1 MSVLARVFIEC
12 YTFYTSIDLTGEIRV
27 SLGSAMKWF
36 LILVCGLPV
45 GIWYG
50 NNMESLSPVQSL
62 MILGGSVLLLSLFVS
77 YAYMIYVI
85 RFTKNNKEV
94 EAYLKKAAKHPYY
107 SVLNDVISGKYEK
120 ARVTLPRIKNPQL
133 RAIGTASLMVELK
146 NVTEAKQATDQ
157 IKNSDIRHVNY
168 ANIAMLQ
175 EDWAVYEAMKD
186 KVKRPVFKYALDA
199 DAAYKRNNFEE
210 AKRWGDLA
218 ISNSSGLQRYIFIK
232 LLELKQNDPN
242 RESYF

>member
-1 MSVLARVFIEC
+1 
-12 YTFYTSIDLTGEIRV
+12 V

-50 NNMESLSPVQSL
+50 NNMESLRPVQSL

-107 SVLNDVISGKYEK
+107 SVLNDVISGKYEEASVK
-120 ARVTLPRIKNPQL
+120 LPRIKNPQL
-133 RAIGTASLMVELK
+133 RTIGTASLMIELK

-157 IKNSDIRHVNY
+157 IKNSDIRYVNY

-175 EDWAVYEAMKD
+175 EDWAVFEAMKN
-186 KVKRPVFKYALDA
+186 KVKRPAFKYALDA
-199 DAAYKRNNFEE
+199 DAAYKRNNFVE

-218 ISNSSGLQRYIFIK
+218 ISNSGGLLRYTFIK
-232 LLELKQNDPN
+232 MLERNQNDPN

>member
-1 MSVLARVFIEC
+1 MSM
-12 YTFYTSIDLTGEIRV
+12 
-27 SLGSAMKWF
+27 GSAIKWF
-36 LILVCGLPV
+36 LILVCGFPV

-50 NNMESLSPVQSL
+50 INMESLSLPQGL
-62 MILGGSVLLLSLFVS
+62 MILGGTVLFITLISS
-77 YAYMIYVI
+77 YVPAIYVI
-85 RFTKNNKEV
+85 RFSKNNKEI

-107 SVLNDVISGKYEK
+107 SVLNDVLSGKYEE
-120 ARVTLPRIKNPQL
+120 ARDKLPRIKNPQL
-133 RAIGTASLMVELK
+133 RAIGTASLMIELK
-146 NVTEAKQATDQ
+146 NLTEAKQATDQ

-168 ANIAMLQ
+168 ASIAMLQ

-242 RESYF
+242 RDRYF